1 MIRLY
6 DYLPSGNGYKVRL
19 LLTQLQIPFE
29 RIELDIIKG
38 STRTG
43 EFLRK
48 FPNGRIPAVEF
59 DDGRRLFESNAIM
72 WHFAETSPL
81 VPKDPFERARAL
93 QWMFFEQYSHEPY
106 IAVAR
111 FLAMYPDHR
120 DERRAG
126 LPRRIHGGDDAL
138 GVMERTRDPRLREI
152 MVSDTP
158 PFNSGPPPGRGSPS
172 EKVSLRDRFRAFGAL
187 LRAINVAI
195 YAACFKRLAIFA
207 MVARLQPV
215 ASWIVD
221 QLWPDFSMAA
231 MPSLRLVSSGL
242 PL

>member
-1 MIRLY
+1 M
-6 DYLPSGNGYKVRL
+6 DWQQADQVTKDDSFVRL
-19 LLTQLQIPFE
+19 FAVWQRLQGSPAADPASDSFE

-38 STRTG
+38 DTRTR

-48 FPNGRIPAVEF
+48 FPNGRIPAVEL

-126 LPRRIHGGDDAL
+126 LPRIINGGYDAL
-138 GVMERTRDPRLREI
+138 GVMESHLGGGGEGDHAREFFVEGRYSIADIALYAYTHVAHEGGFDLANYPAIRDWLARVKSQPRHIPITR
-152 MVSDTP
+152 
-158 PFNSGPPPGRGSPS
+158 G
-172 EKVSLRDRFRAFGAL
+172 
-187 LRAINVAI
+187 
-195 YAACFKRLAIFA
+195 
-207 MVARLQPV
+207 
-215 ASWIVD
+215 
-221 QLWPDFSMAA
+221 
-231 MPSLRLVSSGL
+231 
-242 PL
+242 

>member
-1 MIRLY
+1 M
-6 DYLPSGNGYKVRL
+6 

-29 RIELDIIKG
+29 RIELDIIRG
-38 STRTG
+38 STRTR

-126 LPRRIHGGDDAL
+126 LPRIINGGYDAL
-138 GVMERTRDPRLREI
+138 GVMESHLGGGGEGDHAREFFVEGRYSIADIALYAYTHVAHEGGFDLANYPAIREWLVRVKSQPRHIPITQR
-152 MVSDTP
+152 
-158 PFNSGPPPGRGSPS
+158 
-172 EKVSLRDRFRAFGAL
+172 
-187 LRAINVAI
+187 
-195 YAACFKRLAIFA
+195 
-207 MVARLQPV
+207 
-215 ASWIVD
+215 
-221 QLWPDFSMAA
+221 
-231 MPSLRLVSSGL
+231 
-242 PL
+242 

>member
-29 RIELDIIKG
+29 RIELDITKG
-38 STRTG
+38 STRTR

-126 LPRRIHGGDDAL
+126 LPRIINGGYDAL
-138 GVMERTRDPRLREI
+138 GVMESHLGGGGEGDHAREFFVEGRYSIADIALYAYTHVAHEGGFDLANYPAIRDWLACVKSQPRHIPITR
-152 MVSDTP
+152 
-158 PFNSGPPPGRGSPS
+158 G
-172 EKVSLRDRFRAFGAL
+172 
-187 LRAINVAI
+187 
-195 YAACFKRLAIFA
+195 
-207 MVARLQPV
+207 
-215 ASWIVD
+215 
-221 QLWPDFSMAA
+221 
-231 MPSLRLVSSGL
+231 
-242 PL
+242 

>member
-1 MIRLY
+1 MY

-19 LLTQLQIPFE
+19 LLTQLQIPIE

-38 STRTG
+38 STRTR

-126 LPRRIHGGDDAL
+126 LPRIINGGYDAL
-138 GVMERTRDPRLREI
+138 GVMESHLGGGGEGDHAREFFVEGRYSIADIALYAYTHVAHEGGFDLANYPAIRDWLARVKSQPRHIPITR
-152 MVSDTP
+152 
-158 PFNSGPPPGRGSPS
+158 G
-172 EKVSLRDRFRAFGAL
+172 
-187 LRAINVAI
+187 
-195 YAACFKRLAIFA
+195 
-207 MVARLQPV
+207 
-215 ASWIVD
+215 
-221 QLWPDFSMAA
+221 
-231 MPSLRLVSSGL
+231 
-242 PL
+242 

>member
-38 STRTG
+38 TTRTP

-59 DDGRRLFESNAIM
+59 DDGRRLFESSAIM
-72 WHFAETSPL
+72 WHFAETTEL
-81 VPKDPFERARAL
+81 VPTDAFERARAL

-111 FLAMYPDHR
+111 FLAMHPDYR

-126 LPRRIHGGDDAL
+126 LPRIIKGGYDAL
-138 GVMERTRDPRLREI
+138 GVMESHLGGGGEGDHAREFFVGGRYSIADIALYAYTHVAHEGDFDLANYPAIREWLARVKSQPRHILI
-152 MVSDTP
+152 TQ
-158 PFNSGPPPGRGSPS
+158 G
-172 EKVSLRDRFRAFGAL
+172 
-187 LRAINVAI
+187 
-195 YAACFKRLAIFA
+195 
-207 MVARLQPV
+207 
-215 ASWIVD
+215 
-221 QLWPDFSMAA
+221 
-231 MPSLRLVSSGL
+231 
-242 PL
+242 